1 MSGVNIFDN
10 RFAPSTVFSQSY
22 GPFAQG
28 NGAPKYAKLDRNNN
42 LANCTVFPTY
52 FAASGNGFVLQTYL
66 DSLEPASN
74 TATIQLQGPVLNT
87 STSPATYTG
96 AVSTTYTGN
105 LTNTFRELVLIGDTR
120 LCAGT
125 PHFNGRVTASAPV
138 FSTATNTV
146 ITATNTTSF
155 LTQGVAIGDIINI
168 VRDADVATPGVYV
181 TRNVTGVTAT
191 QITFDGA
198 NVTMAG
204 TVPGTGFWIQPNV
217 QFTGTITSTYT
228 STSTTDARMLLA
240 GIYFNCGDAQ
250 LLNAALTDVSFGGC
264 FILDSYSGSASN
276 LNFFPQIEAGFNRVV
291 IMKPSAGTGPCFIAP
306 KAGSVSL
313 ITVWFASGV
322 SDAVR
327 MESCQS
333 YAQIFCFQA
342 LAFDGIQAEGGMM
355 TLIDG
360 VFDHCGTGLHMIS
373 CHAVLN
379 GLAFYECT
387 VQAIWARGGTTYEF
401 QGNCTIAATCV
412 VGIEDDDVSRGLI
425 PAGVT
430 ITNLAPAVASVINTR
445 VRGPRQVIDAA
456 GAAVATIKEG
466 EILLNEA
473 GGSITLTL
481 LPVVAGEDDGK
492 ILRINTVVPATGGA
506 HQITAGAVLEFTGT
520 ITDTATTI
528 RNTPASTT
536 ATGIT
541 TLLPSLV
548 LMADQGVWRVIGNF
562 CYNFT

>member
-412 VGIEDDDVSRGLI
+412 VGIEDDDVSRGVI
-425 PAGVT
+425 PTGVT
-430 ITNLAPAVASVINTR
+430 VTNNATTDRI
-445 VRGPRQVIDAA
+445 RGPTTTYAAA
-456 GAAVATIKEG
+456 GAINATEGIALVSDATSRALTAPSAVG
-466 EILLNEA
+466 M
-473 GGSITLTL
+473 
-481 LPVVAGEDDGK
+481 DDGK
-492 ILRINTVVPATGGA
+492 ILTIKASGANATVTGVFYGMGRTGAT
-506 HQITAGAVLEFTGT
+506 AVMDDPVQVI
-520 ITDTATTI
+520 ITDG
-528 RNTPASTT
+528 NSASFV
-536 ATGIT
+536 ARSIPGVVTGRWYILT
-541 TLLPSLV
+541 QDSGCTFS
-548 LMADQGVWRVIGNF
+548 
-562 CYNFT
+562 